1 MAVPTHSAWFRLDSV
16 DDIEK
21 RALPEFFDGSSST
34 KTPAAYT
41 HMRNLM
47 VSTFR
52 EAPNLHLSA
61 TECRRH
67 IAADVGS
74 VMRLHQFLEHWGII
88 NTSTAARP
96 PAGASALNGGGGG
109 AAPLSAELSL
119 RAPLAVVGGEWTAQ
133 ETLGLVEA
141 LERAN
146 TGEGEQTWDDIALQ
160 VGKSAE
166 ACVTHFLSLP
176 IEEPHAGPLLQPPA
190 SGDDAGAA
198 VPSDD
203 PMLVQLGLLAGAV
216 SATTSTSSGGGGG
229 GSASKSTKKRSKADA
244 DAGDA
249 SSAAAGPLQAAAR
262 ASASSVLARAV
273 QLHQRDDPNM
283 HELFTSLVDAQVK
296 LVESKLASLDE
307 LQGLVQREREQLE
320 RQRQRSLAA
329 AQPRE

>member
-1 MAVPTHSAWFRLDSV
+1 MHPLLHLCSAEIDSLRVFWRARTHARVRFWNRLKNNPETRRFERHVKRHKLLVVPRRPFRRATSSTSAMAVPTHSAWFRLDSV

-166 ACVTHFLSLP
+166 ACVTHFLSP
-176 IEEPHAGPLLQPPA
+176 
-190 SGDDAGAA
+190 D
-198 VPSDD
+198 
-203 PMLVQLGLLAGAV
+203 
-216 SATTSTSSGGGGG
+216 
-229 GSASKSTKKRSKADA
+229 
-244 DAGDA
+244 
-249 SSAAAGPLQAAAR
+249 
-262 ASASSVLARAV
+262 
-273 QLHQRDDPNM
+273 
-283 HELFTSLVDAQVK
+283 
-296 LVESKLASLDE
+296 
-307 LQGLVQREREQLE
+307 
-320 RQRQRSLAA
+320 
-329 AQPRE
+329 